1 MNIVVLIFLGTSS
14 KEHRVQDEINEWTQ
28 MIRARILARIAW
40 LLVNILNRFVRVRFV
55 NKESSD
61 RLASNEE
68 KIIYAFFHGDM
79 VPLLH
84 IYRNSGFLIP
94 VSESRDGEIMARLLK
109 NFGLDV
115 VRGSSKRKGHK
126 ALLELIS
133 GMKRGKTVA
142 VSVDGPRGPL
152 HEVKPG
158 VVFLA
163 GLSKAPIVPVAVS
176 AKRFRIVE
184 KSWDRLLIP
193 APFAEVILLYGEPIY
208 VNGTSDAEILSARR
222 KLETCMHG
230 LKREAQIVF
239 PRRAVEPPSIE
250 VSYQLP
256 GQSRKQC

>member
-1 MNIVVLIFLGTSS
+1 
-14 KEHRVQDEINEWTQ
+14 

-40 LLVNILNRFVRVRFV
+40 LLVNLVNSFVRVHFV
-55 NKESSD
+55 NKGSLD
-61 RLASNEE
+61 RLTSNDRN
-68 KIIYAFFHGDM
+68 IIYAFFHGDM

-109 NFGLDV
+109 NFGLDF

-126 ALLELIS
+126 ALLELMR

-142 VSVDGPRGPL
+142 ISVDGPRGPL

-163 GLSKAPIVPVAVS
+163 GLSKAPIIPVAVS
-176 AKRFRIVE
+176 ARRFRMLK

-193 APFAEVILLYGEPIY
+193 APFAEIILLYGDPIY
-208 VNGTSDAEILSARR
+208 VNGTSDAEINSARR
-222 KLETCMHG
+222 KLETYLQG
-230 LKREAQIVF
+230 LKHEAQT
-239 PRRAVEPPSIE
+239 AA
-250 VSYQLP
+250 L
-256 GQSRKQC
+256 GSRGSAIT

>member
-1 MNIVVLIFLGTSS
+1 
-14 KEHRVQDEINEWTQ
+14 

-40 LLVNILNRFVRVRFV
+40 VLVNLLNSFVRVRFV
-55 NKESSD
+55 NKGSLD
-61 RLASNEE
+61 RLASNGG

-79 VPLLH
+79 VPLLD
-84 IYRNSGFLIP
+84 IYRNSGLLIP

-109 NFGLDV
+109 NFGFDV

-142 VSVDGPRGPL
+142 ISVDGPRGPL

-163 GLSKAPIVPVAVS
+163 GLSRAPIIPVAVS
-176 AKRFRIVE
+176 AKRFRLLE

-193 APFAEVILLYGEPIY
+193 APFSEVMVLYGDPIY
-208 VNGTSDAEILSARR
+208 VNGTLDAEIHSARK
-222 KLETCMHG
+222 KLETYLQG
-230 LKREAQIVF
+230 LKHEAQT
-239 PRRAVEPPSIE
+239 AVLGGRGAA
-250 VSYQLP
+250 VT
-256 GQSRKQC
+256 